1 MKAKREQQSAQVNI
15 KRFREELGLRI
26 ARLAAES
33 VEAWPACDN
42 LRCRRARRCAG
53 ADRECIAK
61 RQPSLPPVP
70 PAEKTQRL
78 DDFRRDL
85 LAHQAGPPLGEPAAK
100 AARAKKPRESGPR
113 ITQL

>member
-1 MKAKREQQSAQVNI
+1 MKAKREQQSARI
-15 KRFREELGLRI
+15 EIERFREELGLRI

-33 VEAWPACDN
+33 VAAWRSCDN
-42 LRCRRARRCAG
+42 LRCRRAKRCAG

-61 RQPSLPPVP
+61 RQQSRSPVR

-85 LAHQAGPPLGEPAAK
+85 LAHQAGPPPGKPGAK
-100 AARAKKPRESGPR
+100 AARAKKLREPGPR
-113 ITQL
+113 LTQL